1 MKREALGLRPR
12 YIFQPAPLV
21 SWLLCAVAAL
31 TPPPATAQVSVL
43 TDNYNNS
50 RTNANL
56 RETMLNTLDV
66 EPSQF
71 GKLFSLPVNGA
82 INAQPLYMQGVSIPG
97 KGTHNVVYVVTHHND
112 VYAFDADAQGNSLW
126 HTNLG
131 PSVPG
136 TDYNVDDL
144 DQIGVLSTPVIDA
157 VTNTLYAVAHT
168 KEDGSH
174 IYRLHALDVT
184 TGAEMFGGPTV
195 IEATVPGTSH
205 FDSHDGQ
212 IVFDPSQHLQRP
224 GLLLLNNVVYIGF
237 GSHDDIGIWH
247 GWFLGYNAANI
258 QQQVSALNTSPDGWG
273 ASIWQ
278 GGRAPAV
285 DEKGNIYWGTGNGSF
300 DGKRN
305 LAESFVKLDTSAGTP
320 VVSDWFAPDNWSNLT
335 DLDNDLGS
343 CGPILME
350 SGLVVGGGKEGV
362 IYVMDRRNMGHTQ
375 PGNGQIVQHFQAL
388 GYGIFNMA
396 YWERRGG
403 PILYLRGNHDA
414 VKAFRF
420 VNGQFQPTPFSQSG
434 FTAGLPYDG
443 LAISAN
449 GSAQYS
455 AILWVTS
462 TLGGDNNG
470 PGTLHALSAMDLSK
484 ELWNSD
490 MSAARDSLGT
500 LAKYTAPTVANGK
513 VYVPTFA
520 NKLVV
525 YGLLAQ
531 KQLIGDVVNS
541 ASNLGGAIAP
551 GELVVVYGSGLG
563 PATLATTEL
572 DSTGRLTRSI
582 GGTQVLFNGAPAPL
596 VYARADQVAAIVP
609 NAVAGQP
616 TAKIQVQYQNQSSP
630 SFSIPVSDTAP
641 GLFTVDQTGRGQG
654 AILNQDNTLNGRLNA
669 APRGSIVVL
678 WATGQGPSDPDW
690 AEDELAAEPLPKP
703 TNPVKVTIGGQEGE
717 ILYAGAAPGMAGV
730 MQVNVRVPT
739 GIKTGSAIPVVLTI
753 GAASSQ
759 PGVTLA
765 VQ

>member
-1 MKREALGLRPR
+1 
-12 YIFQPAPLV
+12 
-21 SWLLCAVAAL
+21 
-31 TPPPATAQVSVL
+31 
-43 TDNYNNS
+43 
-50 RTNANL
+50 
-56 RETMLNTLDV
+56 
-66 EPSQF
+66 
-71 GKLFSLPVNGA
+71 
-82 INAQPLYMQGVSIPG
+82 
-97 KGTHNVVYVVTHHND
+97 
-112 VYAFDADAQGNSLW
+112 
-126 HTNLG
+126 
-131 PSVPG
+131 
-136 TDYNVDDL
+136 
-144 DQIGVLSTPVIDA
+144 
-157 VTNTLYAVAHT
+157 
-168 KEDGSH
+168 
-174 IYRLHALDVT
+174 
-184 TGAEMFGGPTV
+184 
-195 IEATVPGTSH
+195 
-205 FDSHDGQ
+205 
-212 IVFDPSQHLQRP
+212 
-224 GLLLLNNVVYIGF
+224 
-237 GSHDDIGIWH
+237 
-247 GWFLGYNAANI
+247 
-258 QQQVSALNTSPDGWG
+258 
-273 ASIWQ
+273 
-278 GGRAPAV
+278 
-285 DEKGNIYWGTGNGSF
+285 
-300 DGKRN
+300 
-305 LAESFVKLDTSAGTP
+305 
-320 VVSDWFAPDNWSNLT
+320 
-335 DLDNDLGS
+335 
-343 CGPILME
+343 
-350 SGLVVGGGKEGV
+350 
-362 IYVMDRRNMGHTQ
+362 MDRRNMGHTQ

-420 VNGQFQPTPFSQSG
+420 VNGQFQPTPFTTSG

-490 MSAARDSLGT
+490 MNAARDSLGT
-500 LAKYTAPTVANGK
+500 LAKYTAPTIANGK

-525 YGLLAQ
+525 YGLFAQ

-563 PATLATTEL
+563 PATLATTQL

-582 GGTQVLFNGAPAPL
+582 GGTQVLFNGAAAPL

-609 NAVAGQP
+609 SSVAGQP
-616 TAKIQVQYQNQSSP
+616 TVKIQVQYQNQSSP
-630 SFSIPVSDTAP
+630 LFSIPVSQTAP

-690 AEDELAAEPLPKP
+690 AEDALAAEPLPKP
-703 TNPVKVTIGGQEGE
+703 TNPVKVTIGGQNGE
-717 ILYAGAAPGMAGV
+717 ILYAGAAPGMAAV
-730 MQVNVRVPT
+730 MQVNVRVPA
-739 GIKTGSAIPVVLTI
+739 GIKTGSVPVVLTV
-753 GAASSQ
+753 GTASSQ